1 MKAMFESKAPVLPKK
16 KKNQKHPTYFR
27 TCSLS
32 NFPKKKKKKII
43 KKKRNYYFYFTNT
56 TQHKLHNTCAQPS
69 LTSSCSWSVTKK
81 PITIKF

>member
-1 MKAMFESKAPVLPKK
+1 MFESKAPVLPKK
-16 KKNQKHPTYFR
+16 KKIKSTQLTLERAPYQISQK
-27 TCSLS
+27 
-32 NFPKKKKKKII
+32 KKKKKKII

>member
-32 NFPKKKKKKII
+32 NFPKKKKKKNH
-43 KKKRNYYFYFTNT
+43 KKEKKLLFLFY
-56 TQHKLHNTCAQPS
+56 
-69 LTSSCSWSVTKK
+69 
-81 PITIKF
+81 